1 VNTLLRSL
9 IVWLLLLALPYQGVA
24 AAAMAACGPAQAMP
38 AAVAAPH
45 RMQAAQHPP
54 CHEGAAI
61 APSGDKQKQQ
71 EQQAHA
77 GSAKC
82 AHCAA
87 CAIGIAVL
95 PAGFPPLAVHAP
107 PAASHPAA
115 DGHLPS
121 VHLAQ
126 PERPPRPRL
135 A

>member
-1 VNTLLRSL
+1 MNTLLRSL
-9 IVWLLLLALPYQGVA
+9 IVWLLMLALPYQGVA
-24 AAAMAACGPAQAMP
+24 AAAMAACGPVQRAQVQAMP
-38 AAVAAPH
+38 LAVPTQHGAH
-45 RMQAAQHPP
+45 VAQHPP
-54 CHEGAAI
+54 CHEAVAVAQAGE
-61 APSGDKQKQQ
+61 KQV
-71 EQQAHA
+71 HT
-77 GSAKC
+77 GNVKC

-115 DGHLPS
+115 DGRLPS